1 MIEALKN
8 GRNVVLFP
16 EGGCHGKRIHHSFKT
31 GAFDASIKTGLP
43 IIPVFLHYEDQE
55 AFEWL
60 DPDSLI
66 DNFWQII
73 TAKKHRAN
81 YYVYDAI
88 EPAGFSDKLA
98 YTNHVYSLYLEWQK
112 IHLGQL

>member
-1 MIEALKN
+1 MIDALIN

-16 EGGCHGKRIHHSFKT
+16 EGGAHGKRIHKEFKT
-31 GAFDASIKTGLP
+31 GAFDASLKTGLA

-60 DPDSLI
+60 DPDSLL

-73 TAKKHRAN
+73 TAKNHRAN

-88 EPAGFSDKLA
+88 EPSEFNDKVT
-98 YTNHVYSLYLEWQK
+98 YMNHVHSLYLDWQK
-112 IHLGQL
+112 THLD